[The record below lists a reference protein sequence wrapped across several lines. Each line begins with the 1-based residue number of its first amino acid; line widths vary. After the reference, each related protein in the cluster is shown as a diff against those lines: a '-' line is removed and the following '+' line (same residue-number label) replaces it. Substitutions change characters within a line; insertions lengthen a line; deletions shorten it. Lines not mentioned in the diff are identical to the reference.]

1 MLQIKY
7 VYTQSEQPIKHPGYL
22 FKIGENSLY
31 FQAASLCCCSWTA
44 PIVVQQKK
52 MGKHKPW
59 DLALPHSAFNHATK
73 LVLTSGCQFQ
83 EVAEQSNTDTP
94 NRTSEICRGRSDF
107 QNHHLTSSSHKE
119 EEEEE
124 AFFCVLLSNAVGMT
138 SGIWTTCVFGLAST
152 GFNLS
157 AWQFHCVQTWSY

>member
-1 MLQIKY
+1 M
-7 VYTQSEQPIKHPGYL
+7 
-22 FKIGENSLY
+22 
-31 FQAASLCCCSWTA
+31 
-44 PIVVQQKK
+44 
-52 MGKHKPW
+52 
-59 DLALPHSAFNHATK
+59 
-73 LVLTSGCQFQ
+73 LTSGCQFQ
-83 EVAEQSNTDTP
+83 EVAEQSNTDTL

-119 EEEEE
+119 EGEEEEE

-157 AWQFHCVQTWSY
+157 A